1 MGTVFIN
8 DSTALDPIDSSLPEI
23 SQNGASR
30 VENKSLL
37 QEHIQHLL
45 DDQMNKFGHVD
56 IRKVLERKTQAAEG
70 LNKLKLKMREEDKH
84 HQLRATP
91 RANILFAARLIQS
104 RAEEDPSM
112 QTTYKNLDKMPHLA
126 H

>member
-30 VENKSLL
+30 VENKSVL

-45 DDQMNKFGHVD
+45 DDKMNKFGNVD

-70 LNKLKLKMREEDKH
+70 LNKLKLKMREEDIH

-91 RANILFAARLIQS
+91 RANILYAARLIQS
-104 RAEEDPSM
+104 RAEEDPSLHS
-112 QTTYKNLDKMPHLA
+112 TYKNLDKMPHMA